1 MQKKFTNLLIGVLFF
16 LMLPLLA
23 IALPANA
30 LAATKA
36 PVTNLQINPNSPT
49 GEDDWFTAAVTIKFE
64 TTQASKIYFQ
74 WNTTEGK
81 WSQYKAPFRAWRGEN
96 TIYYYSV
103 NRHGQ
108 KEAIKSRTIKVDY
121 IKPEKI
127 EGLKAASIKEQAN
140 LAWDKNPGAVSYL
153 VYKQVYKQKKGD
165 YVLIAKVNET
175 VFTDKNV
182 LVGRNYYYAI
192 KSVNDSGLKSELK
205 TVHLEIQK
213 YVAPIEPVRAKT
225 SIGTG
230 ISTSNLAQKSVIAE
244 PKKIVEEP
252 AKNEPV
258 ETNQKEQPVKNWNR
272 LLVAI
277 SILVIAVGAAIGGYY
292 GYEWWL
298 ARREEDDKPKEKK
311 NNRW

>member
-1 MQKKFTNLLIGVLFF
+1 MQKKLMNLLIGVLFF
-16 LMLPLLA
+16 LMLPLLM

-30 LAATKA
+30 LAAAKA
-36 PVTNLQINPNSPT
+36 PVTSLQTNPHSPK
-49 GEDDWFTAAVTIKFE
+49 GENNWFTAAITIKFE
-64 TTQASKIYFQ
+64 TTQDSTIFYQ

-108 KEAIKSRTIKVDY
+108 KEAIKSRTIKVNY

-127 EGLKAASIKEQAN
+127 EGLTAASVKEQAS
-140 LAWDKNPGAVSYL
+140 LTWDKNPDAVSYL
-153 VYKQVYKQKKGD
+153 VYKQKKGD
-165 YVLIAKVNET
+165 YGLIAQVST
-175 VFTDKNV
+175 TAFVDTNV

-192 KSVNDSGLKSELK
+192 KSVNAAGLKSELK
-205 TVHLEIQK
+205 TVRVGIQK
-213 YVAPIEPVRAKT
+213 YIPPVEPIKVKT
-225 SIGTG
+225 IIGTG
-230 ISTSNLAQKSVIAE
+230 ISTSSLAQKSVVAE
-244 PKKIVEEP
+244 PQKIVETP
-252 AKNEPV
+252 VKNEPI
-258 ETNQKEQPVKNWNR
+258 ETKEKEQPVKNWNR

-298 ARREEDDKPKEKK
+298 ARREEDDKPKDKK
-311 NNRW
+311 SNRW